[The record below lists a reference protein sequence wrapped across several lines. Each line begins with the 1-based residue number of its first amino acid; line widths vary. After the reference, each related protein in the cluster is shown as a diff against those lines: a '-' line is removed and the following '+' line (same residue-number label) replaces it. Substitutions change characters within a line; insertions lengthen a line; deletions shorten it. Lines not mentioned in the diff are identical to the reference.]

1 MKTFGDLMPGDKVFS
16 FNKNNRKIFID
27 KIIYIWF
34 DKDRMGLRL
43 ISILGI
49 DKWIGE
55 FDVSIKNKYLDQSYI
70 NDIYSFISLD
80 EKLFFD
86 YINENL

>member
-1 MKTFGDLMPGDKVFS
+1 MPGDKVFS

-86 YINENL
+86 YINEYL